1 MAPGGVLVLSFPC
14 LNSEDSPDQLR
25 FDLVGTAGP
34 GFECFKAINT
44 FNSLLQR
51 LTSLTALPDIDSING
66 WYAVDS
72 FCFADSL
79 IDSFGSFYLQSVK
92 D

>member
-25 FDLVGTAGP
+25 FEQTHTRPRFWVFQGNQHLLQPSSAVD
-34 GFECFKAINT
+34 K
-44 FNSLLQR
+44 FNSF
-51 LTSLTALPDIDSING
+51 TS

-72 FCFADSL
+72 FCFANSL